1 MLPHQYIDSAS
12 GQVITEKLFADPVV
26 NLLYSD
32 VRERIPILF
41 KALTRPWVSSALG
54 FLNYESRLG
63 ATVSGNNRLLKECKV
78 DLSECLDP
86 PENLDTPRKIF
97 ERKIR
102 YWETRPMFGD
112 VGTVVSPADSR
123 VLVGSLKEN
132 SALWLK
138 DKFFQYAELIGANK
152 FNWLETFQSGD
163 FAIFRLTPDKYH
175 YNHCPVSGI
184 VLDFYEI
191 SGEYHSCNPG
201 AVVHLATPY
210 SKNKRTVT
218 IIDTDVPG
226 GSCVGRVAMI
236 EVVALMIGDIL
247 QCYSGK
253 KYDAPQ
259 SVKQGMFLKGG
270 QPKSLFRP
278 GSSTTV
284 LIFQKDKVQFSPEI
298 ISNMRHPFAQSRFS
312 LNFKTPLVETDIKI
326 RSLIARSCQ
335 SILGKKY
342 E

>member
-1 MLPHQYIDSAS
+1 MLPHQYIDSTS

-32 VRERIPILF
+32 VRENIPVLF
-41 KALTRPWVSSALG
+41 KALTRPWISSALG

-63 ATVSGNNRLLKECKV
+63 AKLSGNNRLLRECKV
-78 DLSECLDP
+78 DFGECLDP
-86 PENLDTPRKIF
+86 PTTLDTPRKIF

-102 YWETRPMFGD
+102 YWETRPMPGCA
-112 VGTVVSPADSR
+112 GTVASPADSR
-123 VLVGSLKEN
+123 VLVGSLRES

-138 DKFFQYAELIGANK
+138 DKFFQYRELIGSDK
-152 FNWLETFQSGD
+152 SNWLEVFQNGD

-175 YNHCPVSGI
+175 YNHRPVSGI

-191 SGEYHSCNPG
+191 PGEYHSCNPG

-218 IIDTDVPG
+218 VIDTNVPG
-226 GSCVGRVAMI
+226 GSIVGRVAMI

-247 QCYSGK
+247 QCYSSK
-253 KYDAPQ
+253 NYDAPRT
-259 SVKQGMFLKGG
+259 VEKGMFLKVG

-284 LIFQKDKVQFSPEI
+284 LIFQKDQVQFCPEI

-312 LNFKTPLVETDIKI
+312 LNFKTPLVETDVKV
-326 RSLIARSCQ
+326 RSIIAKLNSHKME
-335 SILGKKY
+335 KK
-342 E
+342 